1 MYYIVKLKINKMNK
15 TKKILDQYVS
25 DILEKKHYSSN
36 FVSYK
41 LHVAFGGTI
50 HGQIERFVKF
60 CKENDI
66 DRHDIRATLIHY
78 INGALHNDYD
88 MIPRVSTF

>member
-1 MYYIVKLKINKMNK
+1 MKK
-15 TKKILDQYVS
+15 TKEILDQYVS
-25 DILEKKHYSSN
+25 DILEKKFYSSSY
-36 FVSYK
+36 VSYK
-41 LHVAFGGTI
+41 LQLAFGATI

-66 DRHDIRATLIHY
+66 DRHDIRATLIHD